1 MFFLLSLLLIVPFST
16 QAEIFQWVD
25 DNGSKNFSDKPH
37 QGAKSLKI
45 KPGYTY
51 YQIKKIYDGD
61 TILLTNGLKVRLLG
75 INTPEVE
82 RRNKLAQVGGEVAKS
97 WLQKRLKNKKVRLES
112 DVEKKDKYG
121 RLLAHIF
128 TENKEHIN
136 IELVKQGL
144 ASVNIHPPNLKYT
157 DELIKAEQQAE
168 QARLGIWNYQEYAPK
183 QLSQITQQRVKGWQ
197 RITGVINNIRYSRRY
212 IYLNFTD
219 TFALKIERK
228 AEGLFPVLESYMGGP
243 IEARGWVN
251 RHKKRYSM
259 IIRHPSAII
268 NR

>member
-1 MFFLLSLLLIVPFST
+1 MFFLLSLLLIVPIST
-16 QAEIFQWVD
+16 QAEMFQWVD
-25 DNGSKNFSDKPH
+25 NNGSKNFSDRPH
-37 QGAKSLKI
+37 LGAKPLKI
-45 KPGYTY
+45 KSGYTY
-51 YQIKKIYDGD
+51 YQIKKVYDGD

-75 INTPEVE
+75 INTPEVK
-82 RRNKLAQVGGEVAKS
+82 RRDKSAQAGGEEAKR
-97 WLQKRLKNKKVRLES
+97 WLQKKLKNKKVRLES
-112 DVEKKDKYG
+112 DIEKKDKYG
-121 RLLAHIF
+121 RLLAHVF
-128 TENKEHIN
+128 TEDKEHIN

-144 ASVNIHPPNLKYT
+144 ASVNIYPPNLKYT

-168 QARLGIWNYQEYAPK
+168 QARLGIWGYQEYAPK
-183 QLSQITQQRVKGWQ
+183 PLSHISQQRVKGWQ

-212 IYLNFTD
+212 IYLDFTD

-228 AEGLFPVLESYMGGP
+228 AEGLFPVLESYMGRP
-243 IEARGWVN
+243 IEARGWIH